1 MVGGKLEAKGV
12 KQETSDADSD
22 GPKPNECVSKVKVTV
37 GGVRPPRLLLDNPK
51 PQQIATFCHAYKSYE
66 EQIEIANE
74 DGEERTKACLR
85 ELVSKSVQ
93 TFVCFKWFR
102 GKPRT
107 QLTDELRIGLHR
119 MAGIEAGNVQVRQF
133 KNDLCIGS

>member
-12 KQETSDADSD
+12 KQETSDANSD
-22 GPKPNECVSKVKVTV
+22 GPKPNEFVSKVKVTV

-66 EQIEIANE
+66 EQIDIANE
-74 DGEERTKACLR
+74 DGEERTKAYSR

-107 QLTDELRIGLHR
+107 QLTDEELRIGLHR
-119 MAGIEAGNVQVRQF
+119 MAGIEAGNVQLR
-133 KNDLCIGS
+133 